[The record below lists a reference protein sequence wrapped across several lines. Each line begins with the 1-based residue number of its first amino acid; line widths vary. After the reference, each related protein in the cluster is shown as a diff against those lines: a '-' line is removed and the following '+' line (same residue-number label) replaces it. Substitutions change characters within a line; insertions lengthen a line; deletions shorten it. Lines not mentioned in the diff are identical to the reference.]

1 MGVYLNSRKS
11 GSVFRRTA
19 QSLYFV
25 DKTAILDEL
34 IPTVEQKKT
43 AEDGQE
49 LGSGRD
55 IRYICITRP
64 RRFGKTV
71 MASMIASYFGKG
83 EPSREAFQ
91 GLEIG
96 KSARFEEHLNRH
108 NVIYISFNEVPD
120 ECRTYE
126 QYISRIK
133 KRLLGDLRTAY
144 PDAGFTK
151 DDAVWDALNVI
162 YETEKDAEFI
172 FVFDEWDFIYHQDF
186 ATDGDKRN
194 FTKFLSV
201 LLKDQPYVEMAYMT
215 GILPIA
221 KYSSGSELNMFCE
234 YTMASEERYADYFG
248 FVDSEVDAL
257 YEIYMAQD
265 IHPRNVTREGL
276 RYWYDGYHTKAGE
289 RVYNPRSVVLALN
302 NNNLG
307 NYWTS
312 SGPYDELFYY
322 IGANV
327 DAVKDDVGL
336 MIADIPVPAKVR
348 EYAATSMEL
357 KTRDEIFSA
366 MVVYGFLNYENGC
379 VSIPNKE
386 LLDKFSDMVQ
396 KEQSLGNV
404 YRMTRESGRM
414 LRATKAG
421 DTKTMEEILEFVH
434 HTESP
439 LQVYSNEAELASI
452 IRWVYLQAIDY
463 YQIERED
470 KAGLGYVDYIFY
482 PYRRDD
488 DAIIIELKVNH
499 PAKEA
504 IRQIK
509 DRRYALR
516 FEGKIS
522 GKPEDT
528 GRILAVGIAY
538 DKNDPQKR
546 HECKVEVLREKL

>member
-1 MGVYLNSRKS
+1 M
-11 GSVFRRTA
+11 
-19 QSLYFV
+19 
-25 DKTAILDEL
+25 
-34 IPTVEQKKT
+34 
-43 AEDGQE
+43 
-49 LGSGRD
+49 
-55 IRYICITRP
+55 
-64 RRFGKTV
+64 
-71 MASMIASYFGKG
+71 
-83 EPSREAFQ
+83 
-91 GLEIG
+91 
-96 KSARFEEHLNRH
+96 
-108 NVIYISFNEVPD
+108 
-120 ECRTYE
+120 
-126 QYISRIK
+126 
-133 KRLLGDLRTAY
+133 
-144 PDAGFTK
+144 
-151 DDAVWDALNVI
+151 
-162 YETEKDAEFI
+162 
-172 FVFDEWDFIYHQDF
+172 
-186 ATDGDKRN
+186 
-194 FTKFLSV
+194 
-201 LLKDQPYVEMAYMT
+201 
-215 GILPIA
+215 
-221 KYSSGSELNMFCE
+221 
-234 YTMASEERYADYFG
+234 
-248 FVDSEVDAL
+248 
-257 YEIYMAQD
+257 
-265 IHPRNVTREGL
+265 
-276 RYWYDGYHTKAGE
+276 
-289 RVYNPRSVVLALN
+289 YNPRSVVLALN

-463 YQIERED
+463 YRIERED

-488 DAIIIELKVNH
+488 DAINIELKVNH

-522 GKPEDT
+522 GKPEYT

>member
-1 MGVYLNSRKS
+1 MGVYLNGTSAYNL
-11 GSVFRRTA
+11 F
-19 QSLYFV
+19 QEDFSLTYYV
-25 DKTAILDEL
+25 DKTEILNEL
-34 IPTVEQKKT
+34 VPLIELKKNT
-43 AEDGQE
+43 SEKKGEDRGK
-49 LGSGRD
+49 GPK
-55 IRYICITRP
+55 YVAITRP

-71 MASMIASYFGKG
+71 MANMIAAYFGRGVDSHEEFDTLKV
-83 EPSREAFQ
+83 SRYPWYR
-91 GLEIG
+91 
-96 KSARFEEHLNRH
+96 KHLNQH
-108 NVIYISFNEVPD
+108 NVIRIVLNEMPRNCTSYV
-120 ECRTYE
+120 
-126 QYISRIK
+126 QYIDRIQA
-133 KRLLGDLRTAY
+133 LLIDDLTMAY
-144 PDAGFTK
+144 PEARIRET
-151 DDAVWDALNVI
+151 DAVWDALTKVHEYCNG
-162 YETEKDAEFI
+162 EKFI
-172 FVFDEWDFIYHQDF
+172 FVLDEWGYIYHQSF
-186 ATDGDKRN
+186 ADDKDKAN
-194 FTKFLSV
+194 FTKFLSN
-201 LLKDQPYVEMAYMT
+201 LLKDKAYVELAYMT

-257 YEIYMAQD
+257 YETYMAQD

-327 DAVKDDVGL
+327 DAVKGDVGL

-463 YQIERED
+463 YRIERED

-504 IRQIK
+504 VRQIK

-522 GKPEDT
+522 GKPEYT